1 MSWAWPRGPA
11 GPDGG
16 HKQLPHCSLAP
27 WCPAQGQTPC
37 RHALLLAGS
46 RSQPQDGGCG
56 GYLQWVP
63 QQRGKWLSLQEPTG
77 LLWAP
82 PTLAEPPQP
91 QGWLCLFSSLQLPR
105 LRVSGWGLNTDTYVS
120 CPGGW
125 TPRLGAPANSAPG
138 LQTAAFSPRPHEVE
152 TERGRD
158 RSSHKDTNPVTP
170 LPWPHLTTVTSQ
182 KPLLQIPSFLGRS
195 LGA

>member
-1 MSWAWPRGPA
+1 MVPCPGTDTLSPRPAPRGLQVPA
-11 GPDGG
+11 PGRWLWWLSPVGPSAKRQVAFSPGANRA
-16 HKQLPHCSLAP
+16 SLGP
-27 WCPAQGQTPC
+27 THPC
-37 RHALLLAGS
+37 RAA
-46 RSQPQDGGCG
+46 
-56 GYLQWVP
+56 
-63 QQRGKWLSLQEPTG
+63 
-77 LLWAP
+77 
-82 PTLAEPPQP
+82 QP